1 MHSGEGVSSAMLLG
15 NDSFTREFLVHVS
28 IQDKAPQRL
37 QLKVQ
42 NPLSAEDML
51 RQIGRQLVEPTDFFS
66 ENVTLRRVV
75 PDSHLFAF
83 SAEENCF
90 VPVDGK
96 PAAVLKNFAHL
107 LVHPLSVLPQL
118 GSTAVAPWRHLR
130 NSGTRCVSAPP
141 LNGDASQTKRSPQQ
155 RVQFRVLESLSAGK
169 RQCGALGQDDFSA
182 LPPAEDSLTQPRNE
196 RDGLDEAQRRRK
208 LSVTLE
214 VMLKV
219 MGHLLSE
226 YSSRASEDVI
236 EPTEK
241 SLWNLIED
249 ASCRSGGVPAPSLDS
264 VTVDAFVETIISS
277 IHRGRMH
284 RNLDCSTHSRS
295 SARNM

>member
-1 MHSGEGVSSAMLLG
+1 MHFGGGVSSAMLLG
-15 NDSFTREFLVHVS
+15 DGSFTREFLVHVS

-37 QLKVQ
+37 QLKVR

-51 RQIGRQLVEPTDFFS
+51 RQIGRQLVDPTTSCS
-66 ENVTLRRVV
+66 EKVSLRRVL

-96 PAAVLKNFAHL
+96 PAAVLGNFVHL
-107 LVHPLSVLPQL
+107 LVHPLSILPPL
-118 GSTAVAPWRHLR
+118 GPAAVAPSKNSR
-130 NSGTRCVSAPP
+130 NGGTRCVSTP
-141 LNGDASQTKRSPQQ
+141 LNVDASQTKKGPLQ
-155 RVQFRVLESLSAGK
+155 RAQFRMRESLSAGK
-169 RQCGALGQDDFSA
+169 KQCGAHRQNGCSA
-182 LPPAEDSLTQPRNE
+182 LQPAEDLLTQPRDE
-196 RDGLDEAQRRRK
+196 RDGLDEAQKRRK

-219 MGHLLSE
+219 MGHILSE
-226 YSSRASEDVI
+226 YSSRASDDVI

-241 SLWNLIED
+241 NLWNLIED

-264 VTVDAFVETIISS
+264 VAVDAFVETVISS
-277 IHRGRMH
+277 IHRGRLH
-284 RNLDCSTHSRS
+284 RTFGSSTHSRPS
-295 SARNM
+295 KNM